1 MSFKNRM
8 LDYVVSQV
16 LANFLKALD
25 TQELKAILDQWID
38 SVENAVENSES
49 KFDDNLLPV
58 LSFVRDFF
66 AIPDLPDRG

>member
-66 AIPDLPDRG
+66 AIPDLPDRE